1 MRPINKLSTKSLI
14 DSSKLT
20 LDDIN
25 SIFCLAQYY
34 KSNSHQKF
42 DFHKNK
48 VASLLFFEPSTRT
61 KSSFELAAKK
71 LGITTLSLDTSNS
84 SIKKGESF
92 IDTVETYIELETDC
106 FIIRHQLSGAC
117 DFISKNTSSI
127 FINAGDGKHDHP
139 TQGLLDAFT
148 LKEIFPDLS
157 KVNITI
163 IGDISQS
170 RVART
175 NLNILSILG
184 ANISILAPSTL
195 YPMHVD
201 FKNINVYKS
210 INEAVENS
218 NVIMCL
224 RLQNERMDSNALPS
238 TSEFYKYYGLKES
251 HLIQYP
257 DLLFMHPGPTNYGV
271 ELDIKLKNHKNS
283 LIRKQV
289 NNGLY
294 IRMAVLDLLLSNL
307 S

>member
-1 MRPINKLSTKSLI
+1 MRPIQKLSVNNLI

-25 SIFCLAQYY
+25 IIFELAKYY
-34 KSNSHQKF
+34 KANSKVHF

-71 LGITTLSLDTSNS
+71 LGMTILSLEASNS

-92 IDTVETYIELETDC
+92 IDTIETYLELETDC
-106 FIIRHQLSGAC
+106 FIVRHQASGAC
-117 DFISKNTSSI
+117 EFLTKNCNSI
-127 FINAGDGKHDHP
+127 FLNAGDGKHDHP
-139 TQGLLDAFT
+139 TQGLLDAYT
-148 LKEIFPDLS
+148 LKEYFSDFS
-157 KVNITI
+157 KIKITI

-170 RVART
+170 RVARA
-175 NLNILSILG
+175 NINILTKLG
-184 ANISILAPSTL
+184 ANVSILAPATL
-195 YPMHVD
+195 YPTFVD
-201 FKNINVYKS
+201 IKNINVYHN
-210 INEAVENS
+210 INEAVDNS

-224 RLQNERMDSNALPS
+224 RLQNERMDGNSLPS
-238 TSEFYKYYGLKES
+238 TSEFYKYYGLKEN
-251 HLIQYP
+251 HLTQKP
-257 DLLFMHPGPTNYGV
+257 DLLFMHPGPTNYGI

-283 LIRKQV
+283 LIRQQV